1 MMWQFLSVL
10 PVWFVAAAGAVITGL
25 VLPPEQ
31 QLTWF
36 AITLAAATIVAFWI
50 QLGIKRK
57 EGFVV
62 RVMSAVGG
70 AVVILAVATGAA
82 ALAV

>member
-10 PVWFVAAAGAVITGL
+10 PVWVIATAGAVITGL
-25 VLPPEQ
+25 VLPREQ

-36 AITLAAATIVAFWI
+36 AITLATATIAAFWI
-50 QLGIKRK
+50 QLAIERK

-62 RVMSAVGG
+62 RVMTAVGG
-70 AVVILAVATGAA
+70 AVVILTVATGAA
-82 ALAV
+82 ALAM